1 MDRPS
6 SDLLGHRY
14 DIAFAEG
21 DPVRLILDEAVK
33 ESRHVGPKDVFYER
47 GDQPSRIVRMN
58 TTELSGDDDKPAGVL
73 LQAHDVTEWLALERR
88 VQAAEKLAALHT
100 LSAGVAH
107 ELRNP
112 LSAVDLNLHL
122 LEEELKER
130 GVLAGQDVRYLHI
143 LNAEC
148 RRLST
153 ILDNFMKLAR
163 SGSISLHKVD
173 VKALI
178 DHVAALMKFE
188 AEERKIR
195 LEQSVEPDLPLV
207 LGDETQITQVLVNI
221 IVNAFHAMPNGGLCQ
236 IAAAKREVD
245 GSAWLEIA
253 VKDNGGRHHKGSDA
267 ALVRAVLYD
276 QNGRDRAGARHCVSH
291 RTGSWR
297 HDSDIERI
305 GERNIGC
312 DAIARCA
319 RATAGRRSRA
329 VTSTAH
335 ILVVDDEVNIRNA
348 LSTLLEKRGY
358 DAKGIGTAEEAFRY
372 LEETPADLVITD
384 VRMPGMDGIEFL
396 RRLKDKWPS
405 TEVVIMTAFG
415 SIDAAVEAMRLG
427 AYDYLTKPVDRERF
441 PMVVEKALERHALVS
456 ENKQLRD
463 RLETRFRFDQL
474 VGKSES
480 MQRIYGLV
488 EMVADSDVTVLLTGE
503 SGTGKEVVA
512 RAIHHKSPRAD
523 RPFVTVN
530 CGALPDDLFESELFG
545 YEKGAFTG
553 AVATKIG
560 RFELAHR
567 GTLLLD
573 EIGELSLKSQVD
585 FLRVLETK
593 EFRRLGG
600 TKVVKVDARIIA
612 ATNRNL
618 EEAVK
623 QGEFRGDLFY
633 RLNVVPIKL
642 PPLRERVEDIPLLI
656 ETFLPE
662 FCAQHN
668 RAPKAIAPEAMRL
681 LRLYS
686 WPGNIRQ
693 LRNLLERLVI
703 TVRESTIGPEHLP
716 EEIQA
721 SREDARTMVV
731 TLGTSLEEIEKEV
744 IRRTLVEVTNH
755 REKAAKLLG
764 ISLRAFQYKI
774 KEYRIRE

>member
-1 MDRPS
+1 
-6 SDLLGHRY
+6 
-14 DIAFAEG
+14 
-21 DPVRLILDEAVK
+21 
-33 ESRHVGPKDVFYER
+33 
-47 GDQPSRIVRMN
+47 
-58 TTELSGDDDKPAGVL
+58 
-73 LQAHDVTEWLALERR
+73 
-88 VQAAEKLAALHT
+88 
-100 LSAGVAH
+100 
-107 ELRNP
+107 
-112 LSAVDLNLHL
+112 
-122 LEEELKER
+122 
-130 GVLAGQDVRYLHI
+130 
-143 LNAEC
+143 
-148 RRLST
+148 
-153 ILDNFMKLAR
+153 
-163 SGSISLHKVD
+163 
-173 VKALI
+173 
-178 DHVAALMKFE
+178 
-188 AEERKIR
+188 
-195 LEQSVEPDLPLV
+195 
-207 LGDETQITQVLVNI
+207 
-221 IVNAFHAMPNGGLCQ
+221 
-236 IAAAKREVD
+236 
-245 GSAWLEIA
+245 
-253 VKDNGGRHHKGSDA
+253 
-267 ALVRAVLYD
+267 
-276 QNGRDRAGARHCVSH
+276 
-291 RTGSWR
+291 
-297 HDSDIERI
+297 
-305 GERNIGC
+305 
-312 DAIARCA
+312 
-319 RATAGRRSRA
+319 
-329 VTSTAH
+329 VTSTAR
-335 ILVVDDEVNIRNA
+335 ILVVDDEVNICNA

-358 DAKGIGTAEEAFRY
+358 DAKGIGTAAEAFRY

-396 RRLKDKWPS
+396 RRLKGKWPS

-512 RAIHHKSPRAD
+512 RAIHHKSLRAD
-523 RPFVTVN
+523 HPFVTVN
-530 CGALPDDLFESELFG
+530 CGALPADLFESELFG

-600 TKVVKVDARIIA
+600 TKVVRVDARVIA

-623 QGEFRGDLFY
+623 QGEFREDLFY

-642 PPLRERVEDIPLLI
+642 PPLRERAEDIPLLI

-668 RAPKAIAPEAMRL
+668 RAPKTIAPEAMRL

-716 EEIQA
+716 EEIQV

-744 IRRTLVEVTNH
+744 IRRTLAEVTSH

-764 ISLRAFQYKI
+764 ISLRALQYKI
-774 KEYRIRE
+774 KEYGIRE